1 MSYYDEDFYCEPSE
15 FEMQIEEF
23 KSSLLDSVKDEY
35 KQRMEN
41 LQKEN
46 TELQEIKKNFE
57 AIKRDYANKERQLQI
72 ERNDLERK
80 VRNER
85 LSELTKDLQVL
96 MYKAYSK
103 QVKKPKCEK
112 CDSNRRIYY
121 KTPLGRDD
129 YEQCECD
136 TGERVYEPKE
146 YMRIEF
152 NIRDGMRAW
161 YEINNFDSR
170 DEYARFDSNSQYAK
184 VVYKEDMPYESI
196 EKYSTFFKS
205 KEECQ
210 AYCDYLN
217 EQEGQ

>member
-1 MSYYDEDFYCEPSE
+1 MSYYDEDFYHEPSE
-15 FEMQIEEF
+15 FEMQIEQF

-35 KQRMEN
+35 KQQMEN

-46 TELQEIKKNFE
+46 AELQEVKENFE
-57 AIKRDYANKERQLQI
+57 AIKRDFANKERQLQI

-80 VRNER
+80 VRRER
-85 LSELTKDLQVL
+85 LSELTKDLQVI
-96 MYKAYSK
+96 MYKVNSK
-103 QVKKPKCEK
+103 RVENPKCEK
-112 CDSNRRIYY
+112 CDANRRIHY
-121 KTPLGRDD
+121 KTPSGKDA
-129 YEQCECD
+129 YEKCECD
-136 TGERVYEPKE
+136 FGERVYEPKE

-152 NIRDGMRAW
+152 NICDGMRAW
-161 YEINNFDSR
+161 YEINDFGSR

-184 VVYKEDMPYESI
+184 SVYKEGMDFNTI
-196 EKYSTFFKS
+196 ELYSTFFKT